1 MNLKDK
7 LIELRNKLIKKDEIK
22 ETDSQEEIIDEEEKI
37 DPKEFIK
44 GFVIQSD
51 LTEEQFEFLK
61 DLYLQDKKIVGLH
74 NTHYDDVNS
83 FFKNGLTNNT
93 GYLGEKSTSLTNT
106 VYPSTQFFPLL
117 TYHHPRYTTIILL
130 LNEDIIEGKEGIFK
144 DLDNEYYGIPKEYI
158 VGAFQNGK
166 IYKNPNFRE
175 NYKDQSALKT
185 TDKGSYLIR
194 TKEEKEDEVKFCSDI
209 FYMNKDLE
217 RLNKQEET
225 IGVPKK

>member
-22 ETDSQEEIIDEEEKI
+22 EIDLLKEKI
-37 DPKEFIK
+37 DSKEFIK
-44 GFVIQSD
+44 DFVNQSD

-83 FFKNGLTNNT
+83 FFKKGLTNNT
-93 GYLGEKSTSLTNT
+93 GYLAKKSTSLTNT

-130 LNEDIIEGKEGIFK
+130 LNEDIIQGKEGLFK

-166 IYKNPNFRE
+166 VYKNPNFRK
-175 NYKDQSALKT
+175 NYKDSSALKT
-185 TDKGSYLIR
+185 TDKGSYVIR

-217 RLNKQEET
+217 KLNNQEVKEE
-225 IGVPKK
+225 VQKK